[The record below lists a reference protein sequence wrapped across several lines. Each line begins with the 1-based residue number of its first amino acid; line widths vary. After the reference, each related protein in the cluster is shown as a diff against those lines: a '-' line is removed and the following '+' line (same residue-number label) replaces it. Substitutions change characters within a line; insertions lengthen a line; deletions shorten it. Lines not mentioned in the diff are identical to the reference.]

1 MRHGRKQFSE
11 VGIQMS
17 GKAVFKCSISLEM
30 QIKTTLQFHL
40 SIITMAKMK
49 KEKQKGE
56 RVALIFEGM

>member
-11 VGIQMS
+11 VGTQKS

-30 QIKTTLQFHL
+30 QIKTTLQFPL
-40 SIITMAKMK
+40 IITMAKMK